1 MLVHDHARGGATL
14 DVIRNEECPQELR
27 DAIFRN
33 RRIIEWHRARD
44 FQLVGLKLIAEQL
57 LLGCPVYRD
66 RRSLPLYVPGE
77 IDAQRLAFRKP
88 ILLYA
93 SPHNPG
99 AGAIA
104 LRLAGATK
112 RLTIVDQPAPADGD
126 GLATGATHF
135 LLYLTSQ
142 TFVGDMG
149 EALAQEVRRSR
160 AAGFGEKIVML
171 HENDFDDDGCEF
183 GRRAEKGHLS
193 NRCRPHFPS
202 ASHLADLRLCPCLQ
216 VLRDHSTRPDQR
228 WAIRNARACILPWC
242 ILACERGAGCQ
253 SARCNICCR
262 QQSRRVH
269 ARSSV
274 AVPWDARR
282 TRGRT
287 ISSVF

>member
-93 SPHNPG
+93 SPNNPG

-126 GLATGATHF
+126 GLPTGATHF
-135 LLYLTSQ
+135 LL
-142 TFVGDMG
+142 F
-149 EALAQEVRRSR
+149 
-160 AAGFGEKIVML
+160 
-171 HENDFDDDGCEF
+171 
-183 GRRAEKGHLS
+183 
-193 NRCRPHFPS
+193 
-202 ASHLADLRLCPCLQ
+202 
-216 VLRDHSTRPDQR
+216 
-228 WAIRNARACILPWC
+228 
-242 ILACERGAGCQ
+242 
-253 SARCNICCR
+253 
-262 QQSRRVH
+262 
-269 ARSSV
+269 
-274 AVPWDARR
+274 
-282 TRGRT
+282 
-287 ISSVF
+287 